1 MIGLYS
7 AKSTMSRII
16 RIRIN
21 YDTCQSCATCSALR
35 ICKPRAIVQ
44 PDPGESPYLDIERCR
59 DCSVCVEACPFGAI
73 ELPGRSQ
80 IK

>member
-1 MIGLYS
+1 
-7 AKSTMSRII
+7 MSRII

-44 PDPGESPYLDIERCR
+44 PDPGESPYLDIVLR
-59 DCSVCVEACPFGAI
+59 
-73 ELPGRSQ
+73 
-80 IK
+80 